1 VTRSV
6 REPANFGAGG
16 VKYVFPVTRSRM
28 EPYVMGGVG
37 IAKLTKDVTF
47 SVSGAD
53 VTSQLAALDVQL
65 GSDLSGD
72 FSKAMIVFGA
82 GVDWPFWRQFVVGIQ
97 FRVNRIGA
105 ENDTAKATT
114 VGRVGAA
121 VGIRF

>member
-1 VTRSV
+1 
-6 REPANFGAGG
+6 
-16 VKYVFPVTRSRM
+16 M
-28 EPYVMGGVG
+28 EPYVMGGIG

-53 VTSQLAALDVQL
+53 VTDQLAALDVQL

-82 GVDWPFWRQFVVGIQ
+82 GVDWPFLRQFVAGIQ

-105 ENDTAKATT
+105 ENDTANATT
-114 VGRVGAA
+114 VGRVGGA